1 MKSEEFRVKSLE
13 LKVKS
18 EELLFHK
25 QYEKDDY
32 PNITLHRQQY
42 VDAGR

>member
-1 MKSEEFRVKSLE
+1 VKSEK

-32 PNITLHRQQY
+32 PNTALHRQQY
-42 VDAGR
+42 VDASR